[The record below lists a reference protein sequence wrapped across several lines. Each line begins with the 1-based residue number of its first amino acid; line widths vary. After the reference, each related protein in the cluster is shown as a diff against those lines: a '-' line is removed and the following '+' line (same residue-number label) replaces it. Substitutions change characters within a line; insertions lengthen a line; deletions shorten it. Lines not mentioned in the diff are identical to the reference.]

1 MAHVNGL
8 GEMIVGVEVLFE
20 RQDIAEAVEV
30 ASHGFYAPFLPGPK
44 LRGDIVDVFEAVFV
58 GELCNSEIKTGVVDE
73 DNGVG
78 TILEDV
84 LFA

>member
-1 MAHVNGL
+1 MAHVDSL
-8 GEMIVGVEVLFE
+8 WEMIVGVEVLFE

-30 ASHGFYAPFLPGPK
+30 AAHGFDASFLPGPE

-58 GELCNSEIKTGVVDE
+58 GELCNAEIKARVVDE